1 MPSSAVVIGLAS
13 HLAGIGSSENFYER
27 FFSPLAKQ
35 EPFDIVFQNPLE
47 TLLAALRDAQIS
59 AQSLGEGRVA
69 LFLHN
74 SSMDDSN
81 WLSELQSHDALALL
95 RLDFEPVISQTVSQ
109 MFERAVESLNSRSI
123 DFAFICGFDSTDSI
137 AFVLTTESNAVIID
151 TRIYCALS
159 IDEGYPQQENAKL
172 ALDDVGLIVSATKQ
186 GSNLK
191 SLGPSRAPSGSYFA
205 DFVPVA
211 ASSFATGQFK
221 QSLLELLALKS
232 ACASTYLRVLPA
244 TQKPSTPASSL
255 PPGVI
260 AYSNARPW
268 IHPAFG
274 DEVKNNARRALI
286 LADDYILSTR
296 ELDSDLEDKHVRPVL
311 RQSSELF
318 LLQAATPGE
327 LLIKLQD
334 WSFMP
339 DCTLAEIARQQYMNE
354 QRRPESGAASLYP
367 CKYRLGIV
375 AGSVDE
381 LRGIVS
387 DAYNA
392 ISDDPEQP
400 IQFGRRPT
408 GYAYSKLPSGL
419 TEEHR
424 SKVAFVFPGLGA
436 SYPNMLADL
445 CFYFPEVRSVF
456 DFVERLAVRANDK
469 VLPSRAIFPLSN
481 DGSQTISQALLA
493 TIDSAV
499 VTLLLAQWALFNL
512 LQKLG
517 IRADAFLGCSTG
529 EFAVLTMN
537 SSFNIFKAAE
547 PFYRLSTQVSRLV
560 PKDELIRLRTIRV
573 SAPFAGRVEN
583 LVKALPAPVYLGAE
597 MSNTCS
603 LLSGE
608 RSVMDE
614 LCAQLKKNDID
625 FLVLPVAIPY
635 HTPLVAGKISGEDP
649 EFMRLSVQIPDRE
662 SWSASLANTYPDD
675 PPAIRKLAM
684 NLFEK
689 PIQFRSSIEQ
699 MYDAG
704 TRIFLEVAPKGGL
717 IPYVSEILADR
728 PHRAM
733 ACNLA
738 ERSGIDQLN
747 VLLATL
753 HCDGI
758 DLDLDVLYERRPATP
773 LRSDWSAGFQ
783 PAHNEANEGNRALL
797 GEYDEP
803 RASIDQPDAE
813 AQGTAELIQS
823 YFNGLNELHSN
834 MADMQR
840 RLMQAYLAGVAND
853 DSEDASEFE
862 ECSEGIPFGTAGVP
876 PASVGTTLSGSLT
889 NEAAVSSQSLAASA
903 NAAANPFFRKRPFLL
918 HASLAANE
926 NLAQA
931 IVPLST
937 KTHPF
942 ILDHAIGGNLSSL
955 DEHARVYLL
964 PLMVAI
970 EIMAELAAILFEGLV
985 PVKLLDIRALKRIRV
1000 TGQTTLLRVESEKTA
1015 DGLASVTIF
1024 DAERENVLASCKIG
1038 FSSVYANPS
1047 VQSFPSGTGKSA
1059 SKFSPSRLYGDGSM
1073 FHGPAMQAVKSI
1085 DGVYQKQIEGK
1096 LCGSTYGDWF
1106 AIPDAANFGFMIDPL
1121 LLDSLSQFVLYQ
1133 MYEHDLDATA
1143 LLPFHIASIDLYDN
1157 LDTWRH
1163 RPLDASVQVRA
1174 MSQRGTLASMQ
1185 LKSPEGRLLL
1195 HCEEISSRAIM
1206 LDQKVR
1212 KIVFE
1217 PAQIFSAEWDCFANC
1232 QDSVM
1237 TAIAAS
1243 DFPDDET
1250 VLDWLTD
1257 YVLTSEEQKYWT
1269 RLGKNEKRR
1278 KQWLMG
1284 RIAAKDA
1291 VRSYLLRKHKLE
1303 CRLLDLQLQRDAHGA
1318 ISITLAG
1325 NQSVA
1330 MPRISISHCETLAC
1344 AIAEAQMA
1352 GIDIEELKSR
1362 DEGFEKLAFTANE
1375 KIFLDRLSDSRDY
1388 ICWSTAFW
1396 TAKEASA
1403 KAHLTGFQGNPK
1415 SFEAIA
1421 MNKDEGLVTVRSPAN
1436 GGLVREYQC
1445 SVRFDFDRNVAIAR
1459 VSGYKDC

>member
-1 MPSSAVVIGLAS
+1 MSSSAVVIGLAS
-13 HLAGIGSSENFYER
+13 HLAGIGSTENFYER
-27 FFSPLAKQ
+27 FFSPLTGQ
-35 EPFDIVFQNPLE
+35 ELSDSVFQNPLE
-47 TLLAALRDAQIS
+47 TLIAALDDAQIA
-59 AQSLGEGRVA
+59 AQSLEEGRIA
-69 LFLHN
+69 LFLHDT
-74 SSMDDSN
+74 STDQCSWMD
-81 WLSELQSHDALALL
+81 ELQSPDVLGLL
-95 RLDFEPVISQTVSQ
+95 RLDFAPVICQSVHQ
-109 MFERAVESLNSRSI
+109 MLERAVESVGSSTI
-123 DFAFICGFDSTDSI
+123 DFAFVFSSDSI
-137 AFVLTTESNAVIID
+137 NSAAFVLTNKSNATIID
-151 TRIYCALS
+151 SRIYAALS
-159 IDEGYPQQENAKL
+159 IDNGYPEQENARL
-172 ALDDVGLIVSATKQ
+172 ALDDVGLIVSVTNDS
-186 GSNLK
+186 SNLK

-205 DFVPVA
+205 DF
-211 ASSFATGQFK
+211 ASTGPSIFGSEQF
-221 QSLLELLALKS
+221 SPALLELVALKC
-232 ACASTYLRVLPA
+232 ACVSTYLRVLPA
-244 TQKPSTPASSL
+244 IQKQSTPPSSL

-260 AYSNARPW
+260 AYSNSRPW

-274 DEVKNNARRALI
+274 DEVKDNARRALV
-286 LADDYILSTR
+286 LADHYILSTR
-296 ELDSDLEDKHVRPVL
+296 ELNSDLEDKHVRPGL

-318 LLQAATPGE
+318 LFEANTPDE
-327 LLIKLQD
+327 LLAKLKG
-334 WSFMP
+334 WSFQP
-339 DCTLAEIARQQYMNE
+339 TFTLAEIAWQQYLHE
-354 QRRPESGAASLYP
+354 QDGAPSGGAAFP
-367 CKYRLGIV
+367 FKYRLGIV
-375 AGSVDE
+375 AGSVEE

-387 DAYNA
+387 DASQA
-392 ISDDPEQP
+392 ISTSPEQP
-400 IQFGRRPT
+400 VQFGRRPT
-408 GYAYSKLPSGL
+408 GFSYSKLPSGAA
-419 TEEHR
+419 EEGR
-424 SKVAFVFPGLGA
+424 PKVAFVFPGLGA

-469 VLPSRAIFPLSN
+469 VLPSRAIFPLNN

-517 IRADAFLGCSTG
+517 IHADAFLGCSTG

-573 SAPFAGRVEN
+573 SAPFAGQVEA
-583 LVKALPAPVYLGAE
+583 LVKALSAPVYLGAE

-608 RSVMDE
+608 RSIMDE
-614 LCAQLKKNDID
+614 LCAQLKTNDID

-675 PPAIRKLAM
+675 PSAIRKLAM

-728 PHRAM
+728 PHRAL

-758 DLDLDVLYERRPATP
+758 DLDLSVLYERRPLAR
-773 LRSDWSAGFQ
+773 LGKSSDLTLS
-783 PAHNEANEGNRALL
+783 EAC
-797 GEYDEP
+797 DESSV
-803 RASIDQPDAE
+803 RLDEEDTTDGAAE
-813 AQGTAELIQS
+813 EIIQS
-823 YFNGLNELHSN
+823 YFRGLNDLHSN
-834 MADMQR
+834 MAEMQQ
-840 RLMQAYLAGVAND
+840 RLMQAYLAGAEEPDSGQISEVSCEWNPSGALSHSPEYEPFEAGSMSALSNPVRMSALPNPANLQPRLQGALHAD
-853 DSEDASEFE
+853 EY
-862 ECSEGIPFGTAGVP
+862 
-876 PASVGTTLSGSLT
+876 
-889 NEAAVSSQSLAASA
+889 SSS
-903 NAAANPFFRKRPFLL
+903 PFFRKRPFLL
-918 HASLAANE
+918 HSSITAHDDA
-926 NLAQA
+926 AQA
-931 IVPLST
+931 VVPLST
-937 KTHPF
+937 RTHPF
-942 ILDHAIGGNLSSL
+942 IMDHAIGGNLSSN
-955 DEHARVYLL
+955 DEHSRVYLL

-970 EIMAELAAILFEGLV
+970 EIMAELSAVLFDGRV
-985 PVKLLDIRALKRIRV
+985 PVQLLDIRALKRIRV
-1000 TGQTTLLRVESEKTA
+1000 TDQTTLLRVEAEKTSE
-1015 DGLASVTIF
+1015 GCASVTIF
-1024 DAERENVLASCKIG
+1024 DAERENVLASCKIV
-1038 FSSVYANPS
+1038 FNSDYAAPS
-1047 VQSFPSGTGKSA
+1047 NQSFPAAGEGSV
-1059 SKFSPSRLYGDGSM
+1059 SKFSPNHLYGNGSM

-1085 DGVYQKQIEGK
+1085 DAVYQKQIEGK

-1106 AIPDAANFGFMIDPL
+1106 AVADVANLGFMIDPL

-1133 MYEHDLDATA
+1133 MYEHELDATA

-1157 LDTWRH
+1157 LDAWRH
-1163 RPLDASVQVRA
+1163 HTLAASVQMRA

-1185 LKSPEGRLLL
+1185 LRSPDGRLLL
-1195 HCEEISSRAIM
+1195 HVEEISSRAIM
-1206 LDQKVR
+1206 LDQRVR

-1217 PAQIFSAEWDCFANC
+1217 PASIFSAEWDCFANS

-1237 TAIAAS
+1237 TAIGAS
-1243 DFPDDET
+1243 EFPSDET

-1257 YVLTSEEQKYWT
+1257 YVLTTDEQQYWLK
-1269 RLGKNEKRR
+1269 LGKNEKRR

-1291 VRSYLLRKHKLE
+1291 VRSYLLRKHKIE
-1303 CRLLDLQLQRDAHGA
+1303 CRLLDLQLESDADGA
-1318 ISITLAG
+1318 VSIKLVGNNSLAL
-1325 NQSVA
+1325 
-1330 MPRISISHCETLAC
+1330 PRISISHCESLVC
-1344 AIAEAQMA
+1344 AIAEEQIA

-1375 KIFLDRLSDSRDY
+1375 KVFLDRLSDTRDY

-1403 KAHLTGFQGNPK
+1403 KAHLTGFKGNPK
-1415 SFEAIA
+1415 SFEAIG
-1421 MNKDEGLVTVRSPAN
+1421 MNKDEGVVTVRSPRN